1 MSMLSVDGESYPSGQ
16 YKPRYAQA
24 LAGVSR
30 GPPVPSRVESRQRT
44 STSVMPAKPSVT
56 PARPSEEVVAEAKS
70 IPDSYSAEIRALV
83 DKIVGSKTLEVES
96 SEFTVEPKIWP
107 VLALALPEDL
117 GARFHY
123 SSTTSILIVTWPC
136 AVHESFVWISDVFL
150 EAKKKDSTLI
160 SATNTAIPFE
170 GEYQGDTSIP
180 DFALGRKTSDGE
192 KYHVIIEAAY
202 SQTAKKLENV
212 AAKHLTRPDVA
223 CVIGLDFTSP
233 QFHYPPTSPTPVQP
247 LTQSAFIHATSR
259 SPDLLGAV
267 KIGNTTWAPAIKH
280 IVVTIWMQ
288 RDSPAENFERK
299 TWDITPI
306 ANQIDHPN
314 LLARHAQID
323 KLIRGISRAVIA
335 QPTFG
340 LAYPDKN
347 SFRINW
353 TGLYNDLPRRLLVD
367 SWSR

>member
-1 MSMLSVDGESYPSGQ
+1 
-16 YKPRYAQA
+16 
-24 LAGVSR
+24 
-30 GPPVPSRVESRQRT
+30 
-44 STSVMPAKPSVT
+44 
-56 PARPSEEVVAEAKS
+56 
-70 IPDSYSAEIRALV
+70 
-83 DKIVGSKTLEVES
+83 
-96 SEFTVEPKIWP
+96 
-107 VLALALPEDL
+107 
-117 GARFHY
+117 
-123 SSTTSILIVTWPC
+123 
-136 AVHESFVWISDVFL
+136 VWISDVFL

-192 KYHVIIEAAY
+192 KYHIIIEAAY

-267 KIGNTTWAPAIKH
+267 TIGNTTWAPAIKR

-288 RDSPAENFERK
+288 RDSVSWFIVPSCHRHYNRS
-299 TWDITPI
+299 TS
-306 ANQIDHPN
+306 
-314 LLARHAQID
+314 LLKILSGKH
-323 KLIRGISRAVIA
+323 G
-335 QPTFG
+335 
-340 LAYPDKN
+340 
-347 SFRINW
+347 
-353 TGLYNDLPRRLLVD
+353 
-367 SWSR
+367 